1 MRFYSVHD
9 DPPVHDAKG
18 RRRQR
23 REGKYRKRVDIRLD
37 SAETSPRARFRF
49 ECKRLGRGYPAGR
62 YLGAKGLGCFL
73 RGDCACQ
80 DPRAG
85 MLGYVQSDD
94 ESAWA
99 GKIAAKLAAAPGQY
113 LVHPNSPWRQELI
126 IRELAHTYRSG
137 HGRGRGQSPIT
148 IYHTLLRFH

>member
-1 MRFYSVHD
+1 MTILRCMT
-9 DPPVHDAKG
+9 
-18 RRRQR
+18 QR
-23 REGKYRKRVDIRLD
+23 AGDGSGEGKYRKRADIRLD

-73 RGDCACQ
+73 RGDFACQ

-94 ESAWA
+94 EFCLGRQDRSEA
-99 GKIAAKLAAAPGQY
+99 GGGAG
-113 LVHPNSPWRQELI
+113 PN
-126 IRELAHTYRSG
+126 T
-137 HGRGRGQSPIT
+137 
-148 IYHTLLRFH
+148 